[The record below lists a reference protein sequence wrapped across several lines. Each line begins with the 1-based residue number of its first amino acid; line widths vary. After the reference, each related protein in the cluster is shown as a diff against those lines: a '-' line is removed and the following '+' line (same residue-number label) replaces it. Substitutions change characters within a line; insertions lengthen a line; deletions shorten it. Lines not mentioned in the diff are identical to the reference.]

1 MLLIILFWTLI
12 YCLCNAFSI
21 VLLGDRSL
29 ISGNLLEWSAI
40 IKLLFN
46 WKFILAMTLA
56 VCARVSY
63 VFLNNSF
70 LKVPRLANISTTLTT
85 FVTLI
90 SLLFIVLANYY
101 FLDEKLNMQQMAG
114 AGIILLGVAIMMK

>member
-1 MLLIILFWTLI
+1 
-12 YCLCNAFSI
+12 
-21 VLLGDRSL
+21 LGDRSL

-40 IKLLFN
+40 VKLLFN

-56 VCARVSY
+56 VFARISY

-70 LKVPRLANISTTLTT
+70 LKVPRLASISTTLTT

-114 AGIILLGVAIMMK
+114 AAIILLGVGIMMK

>member
-1 MLLIILFWTLI
+1 
-12 YCLCNAFSI
+12 
-21 VLLGDRSL
+21 LGDRSL
-29 ISGNLLEWSAI
+29 ISGNLLELSAI

-56 VCARVSY
+56 ICARVSY

-70 LKVPRLANISTTLTT
+70 LKVPRLASISTTLTT

>member
-1 MLLIILFWTLI
+1 MLLIILFWTI
-12 YCLCNAFSI
+12 VYCLCNAFSI

-40 IKLLFN
+40 LKLLFN

-56 VCARVSY
+56 VFARVSY

-70 LKVPRLANISTTLTT
+70 LKVPRLAGISTTLTT

-90 SLLFIVLANYY
+90 SLLFIVIANYY

-114 AGIILLGVAIMMK
+114 AAIILLGVGIMMK

>member
-56 VCARVSY
+56 VCARISY

-70 LKVPRLANISTTLTT
+70 LKVPRLASISTTLTT

>member
-29 ISGNLLEWSAI
+29 ISGNLLELSAI

-56 VCARVSY
+56 ICARVSY

-70 LKVPRLANISTTLTT
+70 LKVPRLASISTTLTT

>member
-1 MLLIILFWTLI
+1 
-12 YCLCNAFSI
+12 
-21 VLLGDRSL
+21 
-29 ISGNLLEWSAI
+29 
-40 IKLLFN
+40 
-46 WKFILAMTLA
+46 MTLA
-56 VCARVSY
+56 ICARVSY

-70 LKVPRLANISTTLTT
+70 LKVPRLASISTTLTT

>member
-1 MLLIILFWTLI
+1 MLLIILFWTLV

-56 VCARVSY
+56 ICARVSY

-70 LKVPRLANISTTLTT
+70 LKVPRLASISTTLTT

-90 SLLFIVLANYY
+90 SLLFIVLANYF